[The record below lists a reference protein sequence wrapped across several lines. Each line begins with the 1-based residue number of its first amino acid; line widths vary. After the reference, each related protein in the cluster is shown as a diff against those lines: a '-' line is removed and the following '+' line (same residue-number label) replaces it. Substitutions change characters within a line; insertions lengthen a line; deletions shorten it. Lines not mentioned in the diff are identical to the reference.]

1 MSVRI
6 KDFKIKNPRMTFYPR
21 DIRFM
26 ALDGDGTY
34 AVNQGRLL
42 PKIGKE
48 LGANKFISYTLCTD
62 NNHQA
67 VNNALAEANS
77 YSDNKPMI
85 LWRNHHRF
93 LLKYLPS
100 LEDTVGGFGRSP
112 ETCVESAPRFI
123 STIIQG
129 VGDATLHDY
138 KCGGKT
144 SFIIEPFNF
153 GSHIPAKL
161 LQDLESRTQGLKRG
175 TRVGLTT
182 IPNEMMA
189 LGVFREWFPMLLAN
203 RMFDV
208 DATVIS
214 DETLGQRSISRR
226 AKDEMILKGIV
237 ATGMAFLYDS
247 SLPGYRDIWKILS
260 EKSKFIGV
268 SALESDIIA
277 WRRLR
282 TLWRIGIDQEVSVI
296 QIRRLIKRLL
306 ADPNLRLVD
315 AEVDETSPKI
325 LVVIARVER
334 WVFDQAVE
342 ESFVPSNV
350 IPLFVPTNSFKITA
364 VLFYPLTGRIFSIE
378 RRFGLQR
385 YNPTEPYLLPNTITE
400 ASIRHT
406 KPVIEKA
413 SFVAKVSPE
422 VLLNGKYD

>member
-6 KDFKIKNPRMTFYPR
+6 KDFKIKNPRMAYYPR

-48 LGANKFISYTLCTD
+48 LGANKFICYTLCTD

-67 VNNALAEANS
+67 VSKALAEANS
-77 YSDNKPMI
+77 YSDHKPMI
-85 LWRNHHRF
+85 LWHNHHRF
-93 LLKYLPS
+93 FLNYLPS
-100 LEDTVGGFGRSP
+100 LDDTVGGFGRSP

-129 VGDATLHDY
+129 VGNATLHDY

-153 GSHIPAKL
+153 GSHIPAKF
-161 LQDLESRTQGLKRG
+161 LQDLESRIQGLKRG

-189 LGVFREWFPMLLAN
+189 LSVFRNWFPMLLAN
-203 RMFDV
+203 EMFGV
-208 DATVIS
+208 NATVIS
-214 DETLGQRSISRR
+214 DETLGRSSTSRR

-260 EKSKFIGV
+260 AQSKLIGV
-268 SALESDIIA
+268 SAIESDIIA

-282 TLWRIGIDQEVSVI
+282 TLWRVGIDQEVSVI

-306 ADPNLRLVD
+306 ADPNLRLID
-315 AEVDETSPKI
+315 AEVDEASPKVLI
-325 LVVIARVER
+325 VIARVER

-342 ESFVPSNV
+342 ESFVPDNV
-350 IPLFVPTNSFKITA
+350 ITLFVPTNSFKITA
-364 VLFYPLTGRIFSIE
+364 VLFFPLIRRIFSIE
-378 RRFGLQR
+378 KRFGLQR
-385 YNPTEPYLLPNTITE
+385 YNPTEPYLLPDTITE
-400 ASIRHT
+400 TSIRHT
-406 KPVIEKA
+406 KPILEKT
-413 SFVAKVSPE
+413 STVAKVSLE
-422 VLLNGKYD
+422 VLLNGKYN